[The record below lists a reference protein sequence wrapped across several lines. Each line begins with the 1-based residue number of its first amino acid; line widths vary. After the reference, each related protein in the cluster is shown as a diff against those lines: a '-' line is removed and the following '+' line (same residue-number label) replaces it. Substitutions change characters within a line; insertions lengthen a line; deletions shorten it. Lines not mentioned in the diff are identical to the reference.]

1 MERKEIRYRIR
12 RTAAFITAFAVAFP
26 SCLATAQAGTVPVT
40 TDETAYIL
48 LNYDGSVDDVS
59 IVKACDLNGN
69 SQITDYGYY
78 SSVKNMSTEDEPQ
91 LWDDGVTWNI
101 TDTGERKF
109 YYEVKPK
116 EEFLDVPWNAEVSYK
131 LNGVPAAPEELAGAS
146 GLIAVD
152 VHVTPNEAA
161 DDYYKNNFMLL
172 AGMVSDTEEDLSF
185 AADGAQFQTLGSY
198 QAAVYMAFPQTEET
212 FHFEI
217 GTESFENTG
226 VFFAMM
232 PVTMSQM
239 DDIAEIREHKENL
252 ENAGDAMDDIM
263 DDMLEIMGDMA
274 EDTEKTADGLEQLDK
289 AREEAHSY
297 REAGDASLE
306 DIKASVSR
314 LEATIT
320 DFAAITGDSKLP
332 AAVQEMGR
340 GLEDISSTVNSLT
353 GKMETMVDAME
364 KIEKTLEKI
373 NSMGDLEDKAQMMEK
388 LKQEVE
394 ALQQQM
400 GALEESGEIGE
411 LAAGIQSWLDSLED
425 AGYVP
430 EGTIPEL
437 ATPSEVDMPILDLDE
452 MEAYG
457 ELLEEMAGSMVYE
470 AKRMTSAIAKM
481 ADKGDDLVDGIDTI
495 VDGVFDSAD
504 ELDSILVITSDTMV
518 DAAGLLGSLR
528 SALDVAD
535 SMLDACDRDLNE
547 GAHRT
552 LEGLTGTLRQLTKS
566 LNKSQDLKANKDII
580 ADIVR
585 DEWSRLDEDFNL
597 LDIDTKAEK
606 VSFTSL
612 RNEEPRSLQIIMR
625 TKEISIDEDA
635 VEAAAQAEEG
645 AAPDTVLGRIA
656 AVFTAIW
663 NFILGLFQ

>member
-1 MERKEIRYRIR
+1 MNALKIKKGPIILPLLLL
-12 RTAAFITAFAVAFP
+12 AA
-26 SCLATAQAGTVPVT
+26 
-40 TDETAYIL
+40 
-48 LNYDGSVDDVS
+48 
-59 IVKACDLNGN
+59 
-69 SQITDYGYY
+69 
-78 SSVKNMSTEDEPQ
+78 
-91 LWDDGVTWNI
+91 
-101 TDTGERKF
+101 
-109 YYEVKPK
+109 
-116 EEFLDVPWNAEVSYK
+116 
-131 LNGVPAAPEELAGAS
+131 
-146 GLIAVD
+146 
-152 VHVTPNEAA
+152 
-161 DDYYKNNFMLL
+161 LL
-172 AGMVSDTEEDLSF
+172 AGYTAMNFRGIS
-185 AADGAQFQTLGSY
+185 AADSLSLGQQYLNEMDYGGAI
-198 QAAVYMAFPQTEET
+198 AAFTKAIE
-212 FHFEI
+212 
-217 GTESFENTG
+217 
-226 VFFAMM
+226 
-232 PVTMSQM
+232 
-239 DDIAEIREHKENL
+239 
-252 ENAGDAMDDIM
+252 
-263 DDMLEIMGDMA
+263 
-274 EDTEKTADGLEQLDK
+274 LDPTS
-289 AREEAHSY
+289 REAH
-297 REAGDASLE
+297 L
-306 DIKASVSR
+306 
-314 LEATIT
+314 
-320 DFAAITGDSKLP
+320 
-332 AAVQEMGR
+332 
-340 GLEDISSTVNSLT
+340 GLARAYVGSEND
-353 GKMETMVDAME
+353 
-364 KIEKTLEKI
+364 
-373 NSMGDLEDKAQMMEK
+373 
-388 LKQEVE
+388 
-394 ALQQQM
+394 
-400 GALEESGEIGE
+400 E
-411 LAAGIQSWLDSLED
+411 LAQ
-425 AGYVP
+425 
-430 EGTIPEL
+430 
-437 ATPSEVDMPILDLDE
+437 
-452 MEAYG
+452 

>member
-1 MERKEIRYRIR
+1 
-12 RTAAFITAFAVAFP
+12 
-26 SCLATAQAGTVPVT
+26 
-40 TDETAYIL
+40 
-48 LNYDGSVDDVS
+48 
-59 IVKACDLNGN
+59 
-69 SQITDYGYY
+69 
-78 SSVKNMSTEDEPQ
+78 
-91 LWDDGVTWNI
+91 
-101 TDTGERKF
+101 
-109 YYEVKPK
+109 
-116 EEFLDVPWNAEVSYK
+116 
-131 LNGVPAAPEELAGAS
+131 
-146 GLIAVD
+146 
-152 VHVTPNEAA
+152 
-161 DDYYKNNFMLL
+161 
-172 AGMVSDTEEDLSF
+172 
-185 AADGAQFQTLGSY
+185 
-198 QAAVYMAFPQTEET
+198 
-212 FHFEI
+212 
-217 GTESFENTG
+217 
-226 VFFAMM
+226 
-232 PVTMSQM
+232 MSQR
-239 DDIAEIREHKENL
+239 DDIAESREHKENL

-274 EDTEKTADGLEQLDK
+274 KDTEKTADGLEQLDK

-437 ATPSEVDMPILDLDE
+437 ATPSEADMPILDLDE

-518 DAAGLLGSLR
+518 DAAGLLGSLK